1 MITTQIEKDL
11 IFDIN
16 SITNKVSHKYYTNN
30 DARNK
35 EIEENAKAFKKLL
48 IAQLRGEENI
58 LNTIEK
64 KIENQQNITYDDF
77 SHIFD
82 GYISKDYYSYIVN
95 IFKDIWNGVSININ
109 KLASHINTFFQNKK
123 VKYGTIGILFAT
135 LVLTTLYSGSNSEV
149 DIIKGDIDSEIAT
162 SAKSNFNKY
171 NLSIQDVLNGIS
183 YKTTP
188 EINYLNTNVDYRTS
202 TVNYEFDKM
211 LEFAPTTYYTPE
223 TIKIEENIKLEK
235 EKIKLKEE
243 IDIIKITNLK
253 IQRDKEIIKID
264 EDNEYEINKYNNI
277 IRTLYSKRDLI
288 SKDLKTKQKYF
299 LSLLSASIWKT
310 KVLTLKTKAS
320 NWQTKYITFFKE
332 NIYNLNLDSLLDE
345 TEFID
350 DSIIAIIDEFNIFKT
365 KTLELINK
373 YENTIYGKEIYNIEE
388 ELESSKS
395 VYAIIMGKLYET
407 LSPDGVIGEK
417 INSIIENYDT
427 KINKYKTL
435 LEDINTTV
443 NDQKYNID
451 NYYNSQ
457 IENLVNSNSEEFL
470 INNYR
475 IIIGDGIFNIDNK
488 YIGIQKLGQGG
499 NGSVYYAIDIINT
512 KFVIIKKMDKSDKSE
527 NEIEN
532 LKLVSSDC
540 SEYFTCMLDNFEK
553 DGFSYIVME
562 SLPTYQSMDNN
573 YLTIKERPKILS
585 TLLNNIINGVNKLH
599 SMNITH
605 GDIKLQNIIVDANT
619 GKMKFIDFTTGCT
632 SDESCNKINLFTAQ
646 YFHPELYYKFGNS
659 EMSFND
665 YVKDDKWAI
674 GIIIY
679 KIITDKFP
687 SNSYNN
693 NLREYMES
701 YSFLEDPNKPIIEEY
716 LKNLSIE
723 TNTKY
728 IDINNFLN

>member
-1 MITTQIEKDL
+1 MTTTQIEQDL
-11 IFDIN
+11 IVDIN
-16 SITNKVSHKYYTNN
+16 SITTIESHKYYTN
-30 DARNK
+30 DYARNK

-48 IAQLRGEENI
+48 IAELRGEEHI

-64 KIENQQNITYDDF
+64 KIENHQNITYDDF

-82 GYISKDYYSYIVN
+82 GYISKDYYYYIVN

-135 LVLTTLYSGSNSEV
+135 LVLTTLYSGSNSSS
-149 DIIKGDIDSEIAT
+149 DIIKGDIDKEIT
-162 SAKSNFNKY
+162 TLAKSNFNKY
-171 NLSIQDVLNGIS
+171 NLSIQDVLKGIS

-202 TVNYEFDKM
+202 NVNYEFDKM

-243 IDIIKITNLK
+243 IDIIKITKLK
-253 IQRDKEIIKID
+253 IQRDKEILKID
-264 EDNEYEINKYNNI
+264 EDNEYQINKYNNI
-277 IRTLYSKRDLI
+277 IKTLNYKSDSI
-288 SKDLKTKQKYF
+288 SKDLITKRKDF
-299 LSLLSASIWKT
+299 LDLIYDN
-310 KVLTLKTKAS
+310 
-320 NWQTKYITFFKE
+320 NWEIKDITSMIIVFKE
-332 NIYNLNLDSLLDE
+332 NIYNLNLDGLLDE

-365 KTLELINK
+365 KTLKLINE
-373 YENTIYGKEIYNIEE
+373 YENTVYGKEIYNIKEKIK
-388 ELESSKS
+388 SSKRVYDILRSRLVNTVS
-395 VYAIIMGKLYET
+395 V
-407 LSPDGVIGEK
+407 VIYKK
-417 INSIIENYDT
+417 INSIIEIYNNE
-427 KINKYKTL
+427 INKYKII
-435 LEDINTTV
+435 LEDINTIV
-443 NDQKYNID
+443 NEQKYNID
-451 NYYNSQ
+451 KYYNTQ
-457 IENLVNSNSEEFL
+457 TDNLVNSNSEEFL

-475 IIIGDGIFNIDNK
+475 IIIGDGIFNIDDK
-488 YIGIQKLGQGG
+488 YIGIQKLGEGG

-512 KFVIIKKMDKSDKSE
+512 KFVIIKKMDKSEKSE
-527 NEIEN
+527 NEISN

-553 DGFSYIVME
+553 DEFSYIVME
-562 SLPTYQSMDNN
+562 SLPTYQSIDNN

-585 TLLNNIINGVNKLH
+585 TLLNNIVNGVNKLH
-599 SMNITH
+599 SMGITH
-605 GDIKLQNIIVDANT
+605 GDIKLQNIIADANT

-632 SDESCNKINLFTAQ
+632 SDESCNKINLFTFQ
-646 YFHPELYYKFGNS
+646 YFHPELYYKFENRD
-659 EMSFND
+659 MSFND

-674 GIIIY
+674 GILIY
-679 KIITDKFP
+679 KIITNEFP
-687 SNSYNN
+687 SDPYNN
-693 NLREYMES
+693 NLREYMKY

>member
-30 DARNK
+30 YARNE

-135 LVLTTLYSGSNSEV
+135 LVLTTLYSGSNSEI
-149 DIIKGDIDSEIAT
+149 DIIKGDIDNEIAT

-188 EINYLNTNVDYRTS
+188 EINYLNTNVDYRMS

-223 TIKIEENIKLEK
+223 IIKIEENIKLEK

-243 IDIIKITNLK
+243 IDIIKITNLI

-277 IRTLYSKRDLI
+277 IKILYSKSDLI
-288 SKDLKTKQKYF
+288 SKDLLTKRKNF
-299 LSLLSASIWKT
+299 LDLIYANTWEIKD
-310 KVLTLKTKAS
+310 
-320 NWQTKYITFFKE
+320 ITSMIIVFKE

-350 DSIIAIIDEFNIFKT
+350 DSIIAIIDEFNGFKT

-373 YENTIYGKEIYNIEE
+373 YENTVYGKEIYNIKEKIK
-388 ELESSKS
+388 SSKRVYDILRSQLANTVSS
-395 VYAIIMGKLYET
+395 VIYK
-407 LSPDGVIGEK
+407 K